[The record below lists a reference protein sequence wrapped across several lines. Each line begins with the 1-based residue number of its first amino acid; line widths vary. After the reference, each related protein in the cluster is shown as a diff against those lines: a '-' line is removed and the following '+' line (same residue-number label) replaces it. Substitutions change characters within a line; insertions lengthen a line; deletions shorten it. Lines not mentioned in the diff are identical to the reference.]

1 MPIRSATTSTVLR
14 LLNEKY
20 VNAFREADVGWYDAH
35 LADDYV
41 VISGDGSFHDRA
53 AALANF
59 ARADL
64 RDARWSSFPVD
75 KVSIRRFDDV
85 ALIHAENAYE
95 LKDGR
100 RGISRYT
107 DIWVKR
113 DGRWLCVAAHITV
126 HRAPA

>member
-1 MPIRSATTSTVLR
+1 MV
-14 LLNEKY
+14 
-20 VNAFREADVGWYDAH
+20 
-35 LADDYV
+35 
-41 VISGDGSFHDRA
+41 
-53 AALANF
+53 
-59 ARADL
+59 
-64 RDARWSSFPVD
+64 SFPVD
-75 KVSIRRFDDV
+75 KVSIRRFADV